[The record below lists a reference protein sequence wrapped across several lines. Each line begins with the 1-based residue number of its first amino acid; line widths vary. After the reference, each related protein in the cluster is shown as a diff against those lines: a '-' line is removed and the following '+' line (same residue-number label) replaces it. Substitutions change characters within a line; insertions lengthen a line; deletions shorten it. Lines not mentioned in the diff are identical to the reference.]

1 MTNLRFR
8 LLYIHFQCDS
18 FDCTYFHLV
27 VKSTSE
33 AKFLYYNVKASQ
45 PVTPKLSGL
54 SIDKNTMK
62 KYTDKTKEVA
72 QRVGGHFVDSTAL
85 LNKALD
91 ANVGRDG
98 MTLSRDGELA

>member
-8 LLYIHFQCDS
+8 LLYIHFQSDS

-62 KYTDKTKEVA
+62 KYTEKTKEVA